1 MALTA
6 HEIRNQTFTIAKK
19 GYDRGEVHRFL
30 GHVANEID
38 QAIHSAASDAVVID
52 DGGPQVIAAVIEP
65 SPTEIELTAPAA
77 PIVDMAPAEAPA
89 AVAPVASSFD
99 EFDRVGSE
107 ISTMLRQAQES
118 AAKIRNEA
126 EVEAQALLEQ
136 VTNDIETD
144 RAAHEKAAKEL
155 IARTE
160 ERAAA
165 LRADAEAYSN
175 ETKRAADEY
184 AATQRADADRAR
196 ADANAAVEADRSL
209 ATERLE
215 AANREAE
222 ATVSNANERAT
233 EIVTTAETQA
243 QATTDDMLSEARDT
257 LSTFAGTE
265 ESSRANLEQLRSTI
279 DHALSQLRVTDIDTT
294 SLAS

>member
-6 HEIRNQTFTIAKK
+6 HEIRNQTFSIAKK
-19 GYDRGEVHRFL
+19 GFERGEVHRFL
-30 GHVANEID
+30 GHVANEIE
-38 QAIHSAASDAVVID
+38 QALHSTTNDAVVVEESD
-52 DGGPQVIAAVIEP
+52 PPLIAAVIEP
-65 SPTEIELTAPAA
+65 SPAEIELGAPVEQA
-77 PIVDMAPAEAPA
+77 PV
-89 AVAPVASSFD
+89 AVAPSGFD

-107 ISTMLRQAQES
+107 ITIMLRQAQES

-155 IARTE
+155 ISRTE

-209 ATERLE
+209 AAERLE
-215 AANREAE
+215 GANREAE
-222 ATVSNANERAT
+222 ATVSNANERAS
-233 EIVTTAETQA
+233 EIVTTAEAQA
-243 QATTDDMLSEARDT
+243 QSTTDDMLREARET

-265 ESSRANLEQLRSTI
+265 ESSRANLEQLRSSI
-279 DHALSQLRVTDIDTT
+279 DHALNQLRVTDIDTS
-294 SLAS
+294 SLV